1 MRRSIK
7 QRREKGFTLIELVVV
22 LAVLA
27 IIMAIAVP
35 MFSGVREQAKVDSDM
50 ATMASIAKLAEFE
63 FVRLNM
69 AKDATSFDD
78 DKVVPS
84 LIANNISNEGF
95 FQSSNL
101 KEVLATNVDVTF
113 NGKGKVKTVIVNS
126 ENYTCENGKF
136 SPPPNGSSVENPV
149 DGD

>member
-7 QRREKGFTLIELVVV
+7 QRKEKGFTLIELVVV

-63 FVRLNM
+63 YVRQNLDLEEGDNRVLKSPDEE
-69 AKDATSFDD
+69 A
-78 DKVVPS
+78 
-84 LIANNISNEGF
+84 LIENNFSKEGF
-95 FQSSNL
+95 FQSKNL
-101 KEVLATNVDVTF
+101 NKSTSGDVKIKF
-113 NGKGKVKTVIVNS
+113 NNNGKVETIKVNLMD
-126 ENYTCENGKF
+126 YTCKNGRF
-136 SPPPNGSSVENPV
+136 SESTDVDPGNG
-149 DGD
+149 D